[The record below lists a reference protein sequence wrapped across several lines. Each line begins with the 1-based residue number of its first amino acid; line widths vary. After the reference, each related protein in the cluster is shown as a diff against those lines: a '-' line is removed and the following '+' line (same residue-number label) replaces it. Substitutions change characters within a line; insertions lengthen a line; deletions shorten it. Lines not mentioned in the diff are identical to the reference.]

1 MDTIARSHVVIRVI
15 LTMSPPRRGVGVEMK
30 ARSYDEGPRGKKSYP
45 HRESSS
51 SGGRGGDEG
60 QIL

>member
-1 MDTIARSHVVIRVI
+1 MVRKGFLTVRS
-15 LTMSPPRRGVGVEMK
+15 PREGEGVEM
-30 ARSYDEGPRGKKSYP
+30 RNGCYDEEPRGKKSYP

-51 SGGRGGDEG
+51 SGGRGEDEG

>member
-1 MDTIARSHVVIRVI
+1 MEKIVI
-15 LTMSPPRRGVGVEMK
+15 LTVSPPRQGVGVEMK
-30 ARSYDEGPRGKKSYP
+30 ARCYDEEPRGKKNYP